1 MLARLPLTILLG
13 AGAGALALWLS
24 LDSGPAE
31 RQAALPLPLPAGG
44 NAVFGPG
51 KWVAPQQDDAPSLV
65 ADAGLSRTE
74 EGDLL
79 IDPALLSFFNQHF
92 VEHAG
97 PAAWKQTERDLRGRL
112 SGHALDQAL
121 ELAREYQGY
130 VGDYDAL
137 LAAQNLSGTA
147 DLVRLRG
154 WARQRHL
161 LRQRDFGN
169 AVALAWFDND
179 EANLGT
185 ALDELEQRA
194 SGAVPEE
201 AVTDARYGPSAED
214 RRRTAEAHA
223 AGLRQILNDAVR
235 SFGSM
240 APQK

>member
-1 MLARLPLTILLG
+1 MFARLPLTILLG
-13 AGAGALALWLS
+13 AIAGALALWLS
-24 LDSGPAE
+24 LDAGPAG
-31 RQAALPLPLPAGG
+31 RQAALPLPSPAGG

-51 KWVAPQQDDAPSLV
+51 KWVEPQQDDAPSL
-65 ADAGLSRTE
+65 AANAGLSLTD
-74 EGDLL
+74 EGNLL

-97 PAAWKQTERDLRGRL
+97 PAAWKQTEGDLRGRL

-121 ELAREYQGY
+121 ELAREYQAY
-130 VGDYDAL
+130 VGHYDAL
-137 LAAQNLSGTA
+137 LAAQNLNGTA

-154 WARQRHL
+154 WARQRHA

-194 SGAVPEE
+194 SDAVPDE
-201 AVTDARYGPSAED
+201 AVTDPRYGPSQED
-214 RRRTAEAHA
+214 RRRMAEAHA
-223 AGLRQILNDAVR
+223 AGLQQVLNDAVR
-235 SFGSM
+235 SFSSM
-240 APQK
+240 AQQK